1 MLRVLK
7 ELKGKTSFRP
17 IAEESDRPDTAPEK
31 KVRVGAAITTNLH
44 NGHLDGQPCTS
55 IFAKAFKIYFFC
67 LKISHGIYSFVIHVN
82 FCHEIRTYFS

>member
-67 LKISHGIYSFVIHVN
+67 L
-82 FCHEIRTYFS
+82 

>member
-31 KVRVGAAITTNLH
+31 KVRNLH

-82 FCHEIRTYFS
+82 FFHEIRTYFS

>member
-17 IAEESDRPDTAPEK
+17 IAEESDRTDTAPEK

-44 NGHLDGQPCTS
+44 NGHLIQPRWP
-55 IFAKAFKIYFFC
+55 AVY
-67 LKISHGIYSFVIHVN
+67 VN
-82 FCHEIRTYFS
+82 FC